1 MNRNLLM
8 PVAVSLILL
17 SGCKYNDDNFEG
29 LDDMTQPTNL
39 MKIEYTLTDADYATI
54 STNSANVD
62 SAKKYNV
69 SKDLAN
75 VKTNMYLTEK
85 ITGATYIPAFLL
97 DKYYTADKGSSAK
110 ITYKYKEAMSAL
122 LSEYASV
129 KYLKPTD
136 ADYKLVYGENAFAP
150 YLNEKTEGQMYKM
163 LNENFKDA
171 EKGTAVFATTTALLG
186 QIMQDYKE
194 HAYIVG
200 NIGTPYTSVA
210 QETTDDA
217 VIVAE
222 ISSFQLETIHTFHPK
237 VSAILNITPD
247 HLNRHHTME
256 AYIEAKERIA
266 ENQTKADVC
275 VLNYEDD
282 ELQKFGEKT
291 ILPGVRSRR
300 LQFFLSV
307 SLLLCSRL

>member
-1 MNRNLLM
+1 MREK
-8 PVAVSLILL
+8 SILIW
-17 SGCKYNDDNFEG
+17 GE
-29 LDDMTQPTNL
+29 
-39 MKIEYTLTDADYATI
+39 IE
-54 STNSANVD
+54 
-62 SAKKYNV
+62 
-69 SKDLAN
+69 LAY
-75 VKTNMYLTEK
+75 VFGKGDVLA
-85 ITGATYIPAFLL
+85 ITGTN
-97 DKYYTADKGSSAK
+97 G
-110 ITYKYKEAMSAL
+110 
-122 LSEYASV
+122 
-129 KYLKPTD
+129 
-136 ADYKLVYGENAFAP
+136 
-150 YLNEKTEGQMYKM
+150 KT
-163 LNENFKDA
+163 
-171 EKGTAVFATTTALLG
+171 TTTALLG

-282 ELQKFGEKT
+282 ELQKFGEKRQRKFYISAVRVNWKKGY
-291 ILPGVRSRR
+291 ILMEQKSFARQMFRSS
-300 LQFFLSV
+300 FAMSV
-307 SLLLCSRL
+307 N